1 MHISDMNRLN
11 DPETLV
17 DVFCA
22 VQTRGSEKQSLLC
35 VAIQDTCGGGMGAV
49 AVAIG
54 PEFHDVR

>member
-1 MHISDMNRLN
+1 MNRLN

-35 VAIQDTCGGGMGAV
+35 VAIQDTCGGEMGAV